1 MEQSVGPSPHQLSRR
16 LHSHVGHHAQIES
29 PLFMQ
34 QLPLA
39 HQWIISIHQ
48 KGVIKLITQL
58 LLQRPQAGEIHHKA
72 AIIQSR
78 GGKPNREAAAVAMH
92 EAAVAW
98 MLPLPMTAGIA
109 LKLLTAGVG
118 GGRQ

>member
-1 MEQSVGPSPHQLSRR
+1 MKR
-16 LHSHVGHHAQIES
+16 L
-29 PLFMQ
+29 PLFEQ
-34 QLPLA
+34 G
-39 HQWIISIHQ
+39 IILVDQ
-48 KGVIKLITQL
+48 KSVIKLITQL
-58 LLQRPQAGEIHHKA
+58 LFKRPEAGEIHHKA

-78 GGKPNREAAAVAMH
+78 GGKPDGEATAVAMH
-92 EAAVAW
+92 ETAVAR